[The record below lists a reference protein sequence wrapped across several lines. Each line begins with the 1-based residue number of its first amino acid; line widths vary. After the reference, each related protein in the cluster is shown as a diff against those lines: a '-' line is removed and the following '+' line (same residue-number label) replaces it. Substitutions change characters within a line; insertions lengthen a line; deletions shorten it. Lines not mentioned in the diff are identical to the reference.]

1 MLISLVSAK
10 HAPGVTTVA
19 TLLTWAWPEAVGRR
33 ALLVEADPA
42 GGDVL
47 VDLYEGAAGEQEG
60 YGLLAAAVAARYGM
74 TAGQLGRYAL
84 RLDGQG
90 RRLLL
95 PGLADPAQGA
105 ALRDTWGQIAGALA
119 DLDRLDDPVDVV
131 ADCGRL
137 GAFGPPTP
145 LLTGP
150 DVLLVVL
157 RPTLRDVAAAA
168 PRVSALLDTLAPV
181 PQGPLLAVLLVGDG
195 PYSADDVAE
204 HLDVAVVGPVPWESR
219 LDRVGLRIVTSRGYA
234 RSALGRAVAGL
245 AATLAD
251 RVAARADRTAPS
263 LPAAP
268 PRAAL
273 PPSPP
278 PSDPVQAPPPPG
290 PSVPVPAGSE
300 GVHPP
305 LAADGGWVPVTRL
318 PPMPSPPGPAT
329 FVVSPSAR
337 RGVR

>member
-60 YGLLAAAVAARYGM
+60 HGLLAAAVAARYGM
-74 TAGQLGRYAL
+74 TASQLGRYAL
-84 RLDGQG
+84 RLDREG

-105 ALRDTWGQIAGALA
+105 ALRDTWPQIAGALM

-168 PRVSALLDTLAPV
+168 PRVTALLDTLAPP
-181 PQGPLLAVLLVGDG
+181 PQGPVLAVLLVGAG
-195 PYSADDVAE
+195 PYSVDDVAE
-204 HLDVAVVGPVPWESR
+204 HLDVAVVGPLPWESR

-234 RSALGRAVAGL
+234 RSALGRAMAGL

-251 RVAARADRTAPS
+251 RVATQTDDLTPPS

-273 PPSPP
+273 PPSAASPP
-278 PSDPVQAPPPPG
+278 PSETSA
-290 PSVPVPAGSE
+290 
-300 GVHPP
+300 PP
-305 LAADGGWVPVTRL
+305 LAADGGWVPVSRL
-318 PPMPSPPGPAT
+318 PPTPSPPSPPGPPA
-329 FVVSPSAR
+329 FVIGESAR
-337 RGVR
+337 TEVR